1 MLRLICIACARA
13 MLTLSSFSMVLM
25 FYVFVAPL
33 NFSSFYVGECII
45 RFLVPILIVLF
56 LAVFSLFFIRHVA
69 PKTDNITIECFRQL
83 EGSAMPTYIGLFVIS
98 LGLGEVDC
106 MVAAIVLTIL
116 LILWRCLE
124 RNTYFNP
131 VWLFMGYN
139 FYEVQTK
146 RGNNFTVILRR
157 ANLKATNTTIDNLI
171 RINEYT
177 YMEA

>member
-1 MLRLICIACARA
+1 
-13 MLTLSSFSMVLM
+13 
-25 FYVFVAPL
+25 
-33 NFSSFYVGECII
+33 
-45 RFLVPILIVLF
+45 
-56 LAVFSLFFIRHVA
+56 
-69 PKTDNITIECFRQL
+69 
-83 EGSAMPTYIGLFVIS
+83 MPTYIGLFVIS